1 LLRLSDWLL
10 ATCTNFLNCWLC
22 SSRWIMG
29 WPGGSIR
36 CEACPASSSGARRPP
51 ASSPRARR
59 GHVELPPRARRRP
72 PRVARLFCFLILVA
86 VAVMPSA
93 TGPRW
98 GGGRRA
104 RGGDARGGD
113 VARRG
118 GGAPRTKT
126 SAGRQR
132 GGGATTRKH
141 SLTLNAPTATS
152 TSLSLWL
159 WLPAGRF

>member
-1 LLRLSDWLL
+1 LAVGYLYKLSELLVVLIKV
-10 ATCTNFLNCWLC
+10 
-22 SSRWIMG
+22 IMG

-51 ASSPRARR
+51 ASPPRARR

-72 PRVARLFCFLILVA
+72 PRVACLFCFLILVA